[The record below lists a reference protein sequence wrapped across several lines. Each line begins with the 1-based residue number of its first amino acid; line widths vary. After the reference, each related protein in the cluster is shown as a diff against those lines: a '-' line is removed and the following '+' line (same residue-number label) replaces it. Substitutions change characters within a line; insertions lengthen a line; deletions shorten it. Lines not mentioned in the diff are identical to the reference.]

1 MVISLVIGVLRRMP
15 MVDIGFAV
23 FCVGFVVAFS
33 HMTNP

>member
-23 FCVGFVVAFS
+23 FCVAFVVAFS
-33 HMTNP
+33 HMANP